1 MAAARDA
8 WHRGCEASV
17 ERGEAIMSRAT
28 STIPTGRF
36 PRPDGRSERRA
47 AVPSA
52 TARPAT
58 GRTPVAPHRELELS
72 DRSVLDLY
80 AAMLV
85 ARLLSQQ
92 CLRLAQQ
99 GAFDVSIPSDGHEAA
114 QVASVWAL
122 RPRDILFLFYRSLPA
137 AYARGMTARE
147 LMLDHFGRAEGPSSG
162 GKNIPGH
169 WAKRELGLMSISGSV
184 GTHLP
189 HAVGTALA
197 TKLRG
202 EDDVSIAYFGEGAAS
217 KGDFHEGLSF
227 AAIHMLPVIF
237 FCENNG
243 IAISVP
249 FRLQSPVPSVAARA
263 AGYDV
268 AAEAVDGADAL
279 AVYAATC
286 RAIERARRGTG
297 PTLIEARVAR
307 LGQHTNQ
314 VGDLRSPEELLVER
328 SRDPLPRFAGYLREH
343 GLLDDDRDA
352 ELRGRAAAE
361 VQDAV
366 EYARRAVPPP
376 AEAAF
381 EYVFGG

>member
-1 MAAARDA
+1 
-8 WHRGCEASV
+8 
-17 ERGEAIMSRAT
+17 MSRAT
-28 STIPTGRF
+28 SAIPTGHF
-36 PRPDGRSERRA
+36 PRPTERPAPAAAAPPA
-47 AVPSA
+47 AV
-52 TARPAT
+52 RPAT
-58 GRTPVAPHRELELS
+58 RRAQAAPHRELGLS
-72 DRSVLDLY
+72 DRSALDLY
-80 AAMLV
+80 SAMLV
-85 ARLLSQQ
+85 ARLLSQHS
-92 CLRLAQQ
+92 LRLTQQ
-99 GAFDVSIPSDGHEAA
+99 GAFDVSIPSEGHEAA

-122 RPRDILFLFYRSLPA
+122 RPRDIIFLFYRSVPA

-189 HAVGTALA
+189 HAAGTALA

-202 EDDVSIAYFGEGAAS
+202 EDDVSIAYFGDGAAS

-227 AAIHMLPVIF
+227 AAIHKLPVIY

-268 AAEAVDGADAL
+268 AAEAVDGADVL
-279 AVYAATC
+279 AVYAATR
-286 RAIERARRGTG
+286 RAIERARRGNG

-314 VGDLRSPEELLVER
+314 VGDLRSPEELAAER
-328 SRDPLPRFAGYLREH
+328 ARDPLPRFAGYLREH
-343 GLLDDDRDA
+343 GLLADDRDA
-352 ELRGRAAAE
+352 ELRARAAAE

-366 EYARRAVPPP
+366 DYARAAAPPP

-381 EYVFGG
+381 EQVFNE